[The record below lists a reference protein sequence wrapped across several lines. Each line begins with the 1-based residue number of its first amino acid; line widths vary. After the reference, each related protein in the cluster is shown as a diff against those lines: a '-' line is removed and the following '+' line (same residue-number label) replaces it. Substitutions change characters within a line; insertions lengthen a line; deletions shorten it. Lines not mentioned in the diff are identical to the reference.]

1 LQKVFA
7 NFDTSGKVTAVT
19 FDEELKSSIAT
30 LARAV
35 SNGKQLSSNS
45 KNHSYGDVASH
56 GLVLQCP
63 LKLHGLPGRGL
74 EPRL

>member
-45 KNHSYGDVASH
+45 KNHSYG
-56 GLVLQCP
+56 GYR
-63 LKLHGLPGRGL
+63 LPRTRVTVPGEAARVT
-74 EPRL
+74 R